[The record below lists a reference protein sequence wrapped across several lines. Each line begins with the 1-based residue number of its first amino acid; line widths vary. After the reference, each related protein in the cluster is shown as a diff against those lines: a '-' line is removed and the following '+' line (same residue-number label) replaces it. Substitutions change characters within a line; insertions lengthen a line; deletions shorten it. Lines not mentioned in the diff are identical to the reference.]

1 MADSTGITRYQ
12 KVFGVGPLVALIG
25 AVLLGFLLIL
35 DIALGHVEISIRAY
49 TVRIIGC
56 MLFVLWIC
64 WHSWS
69 MYTIRRWWMYDRLC
83 TTGPYRFVRHPI
95 YAGAVFVAL
104 TPALIWNSWIL
115 LLLPALMYA
124 AYSILVH
131 KEEAMMMSIFGEE
144 YKKYAAR
151 TGRFFPRPRP
161 EKMKS

>member
-1 MADSTGITRYQ
+1 M
-12 KVFGVGPLVALIG
+12 
-25 AVLLGFLLIL
+25 
-35 DIALGHVEISIRAY
+35 
-49 TVRIIGC
+49 
-56 MLFVLWIC
+56 
-64 WHSWS
+64 
-69 MYTIRRWWMYDRLC
+69 
-83 TTGPYRFVRHPI
+83 
-95 YAGAVFVAL
+95 AL